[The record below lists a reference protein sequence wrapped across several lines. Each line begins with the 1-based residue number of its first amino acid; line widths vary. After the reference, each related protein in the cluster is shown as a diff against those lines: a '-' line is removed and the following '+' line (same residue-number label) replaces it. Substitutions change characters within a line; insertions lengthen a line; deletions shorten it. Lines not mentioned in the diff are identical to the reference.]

1 MAREITAQD
10 RILEK
15 IPLFISLTA
24 AELQQV
30 REKFVIKS
38 FKKNEVILKEEDTN
52 EYMYIILDGEAKVV
66 NTNEKEKEM
75 VITMHRSGDFFGELS
90 LIDGK
95 TTPATIIA
103 AKNSVTAIIS
113 KKDFYSLLFSQSK
126 VAENLLKVLCSRFRD
141 NLKKIQ
147 MLNFNNAAQRIKML
161 FLMLSDDHGEK
172 TDEGTILNIK
182 LLHQDIAE
190 MTGLARETVTRI
202 LDKWQRSGEIKIL
215 KNRLILLCPEFE
227 SIAL

>member
-15 IPLFISLTA
+15 IPLFTSLTT
-24 AELQQV
+24 AELRQV

-38 FKKNEVILKEEDTN
+38 FKKNEVILHEEDTN
-52 EYMYIILDGEAKVV
+52 EYMYIILEGEAKVV

-75 VITMHRSGDFFGELS
+75 LITMHRSGDFFGELS

-147 MLNFNNAAQRIKML
+147 MLNFNNASQRMKML
-161 FLMLSDDHGEK
+161 FLMLSEDHGEK
-172 TDEGTILNIK
+172 TAEGTILNIR